1 MDVET
6 IKLFS
11 ETFGNIYF
19 PIACCLVLFY
29 IVTKQNAQL
38 KKSLDENTKVISELK
53 TLIQLS
59 KIK

>member
-1 MDVET
+1 MELDT

-29 IVTKQNAQL
+29 IVTKQNAAL
-38 KKSLDENTKVISELK
+38 KKAIDENTKVLSELK
-53 TLIQLS
+53 TLIQLT
-59 KIK
+59 KTK

>member
-1 MDVET
+1 MELDT

-29 IVTKQNAQL
+29 IITKQNTAL
-38 KKSLDENTKVISELK
+38 KKAIDENTKVLAELK
-53 TLIQLS
+53 TLIQLT
-59 KIK
+59 KTK